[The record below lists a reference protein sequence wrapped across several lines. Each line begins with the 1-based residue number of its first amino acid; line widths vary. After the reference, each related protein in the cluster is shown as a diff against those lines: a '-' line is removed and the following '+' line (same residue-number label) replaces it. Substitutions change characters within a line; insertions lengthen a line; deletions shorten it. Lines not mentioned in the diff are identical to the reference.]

1 MTPRAR
7 LVPRI
12 SDVAR
17 LAGVS
22 VGTASKALN
31 GRAGAS
37 EATRRRVRAA
47 AQELGF
53 RPNALARGLPSGRS
67 FTVGLVTTDSFG
79 RFTIPIMLGAEDALG
94 AGELA
99 VLLCDT
105 RDDPDREARYVEM
118 LAARAVDGIIVTGR
132 RTEPRAPLAGD
143 PGCPVVY
150 AFTPSS
156 RAADC
161 SVVVDETGGTELAV
175 AHLLAHGRRR
185 LAVATGPRS
194 HRSARVRATAA
205 RRAARAAGAPLVA
218 PPRFGRWEEA
228 SGREAV
234 AALLQT
240 APDLD
245 GIVCGSDMI
254 ARGVLDGLRECGR
267 AVPGDVAVVGFDNWE
282 VMACSS
288 RPPLTTVDMRLG
300 ALGRTA
306 AELLREAIDGHP
318 RSGCRALPCRLVAR
332 DSTPGALAGTQV
344 PPEQRR

>member
-7 LVPRI
+7 QLPRI

-47 AQELGF
+47 AEQLGF
-53 RPNALARGLPSGRS
+53 RPNAMARGLPSGRS

-118 LAARAVDGIIVTGR
+118 LAARDVDGIIVTGR
-132 RTEPRAPLAGD
+132 RTEPRPPLAGK

-156 RAADC
+156 QAEDC
-161 SVVVDETGGTELAV
+161 SVIVDEVGGTQLAV
-175 AHLLAHGRRR
+175 GHLLAGGRRR
-185 LAVATGPRS
+185 LGVITGPRS
-194 HRSARVRATAA
+194 HRSARVRASAA
-205 RRAARAAGAPLVA
+205 RRAMRTAGASLVA

-228 SGREAV
+228 TGRQAAAELLAV
-234 AALLQT
+234 A
-240 APDLD
+240 PELD
-245 GIVCGSDMI
+245 GLVCGSDMI
-254 ARGVLDGLRECGR
+254 ARGAIDGLRERGR
-267 AVPGDVAVVGFDNWE
+267 TVPEDVAVVGFDNWE
-282 VMACSS
+282 VMARSS
-288 RPPLTTVDMRLG
+288 RPPLTTIDMQLG
-300 ALGRTA
+300 ELGRTA

-318 RSGCRALPCRLVAR
+318 RPGRRVLPCSLVVR
-332 DSTPGALAGTQV
+332 DSTPRAARDGSNSS
-344 PPEQRR
+344 

>member
-7 LVPRI
+7 QLPRI
-12 SDVAR
+12 VDVAR

-37 EATRRRVRAA
+37 ELTRSRVRAA
-47 AQELGF
+47 AEELGF

-94 AGELA
+94 AGDLA

-118 LAARAVDGIIVTGR
+118 LSARTVDGIIVTGR
-132 RTEPRAPLAGD
+132 RTEPRPPLAGD

-156 RAADC
+156 RTEDC
-161 SVVVDETGGTELAV
+161 SVVVHEIGGTELAV
-175 AHLLAHGRRR
+175 GHLLERGRRR
-185 LAVATGPRS
+185 LAVITGPRS
-194 HRSARVRATAA
+194 HRSARVRASAA
-205 RRAARAAGAPLVA
+205 QRMAQAAGAPLVA

-228 SGREAV
+228 FGRR
-234 AALLQT
+234 AAAELLER

-245 GIVCGSDMI
+245 GLVCGSDQI
-254 ARGVLDGLRECGR
+254 ARGALDGLRELGR
-267 AVPGDVAVVGFDNWE
+267 AVPEDVAVVGFDNWE
-282 VMACSS
+282 VMATSS
-288 RPPLTTVDMRLG
+288 RPPLTTVDMELG
-300 ALGRTA
+300 ELGRIA
-306 AELLREAIDGHP
+306 AQLLREMIDGHP
-318 RSGCRALPCRLVAR
+318 RAGCHPLPCRLVERGSSGRAR
-332 DSTPGALAGTQV
+332 G
-344 PPEQRR
+344 RRS